1 MKKYHLI
8 LLTLVLALG
17 FILSQQY
24 SSSVFSGWRTNTD
37 QILLNAFN
45 NKQSNLQVR
54 GQGQT
59 TRLLPDD
66 LKGSKHQ
73 RVIVTLGNGLT
84 LLIAHNIDLAPRIKT
99 LSEGDKLEFF
109 GEYEWSA
116 KGGVIHWTHKDPAGQ
131 HVDGWLKHQGKI
143 YQ

>member
-1 MKKYHLI
+1 MKKHHLI
-8 LLTLVLALG
+8 LLILVLALG

-24 SSSVFSGWRTNTD
+24 SSSVFFGAGTNTD

-45 NKQSNLQVR
+45 NKQSDLQVR
-54 GQGQT
+54 GKGRT

-73 RVIVTLGNGLT
+73 RFIVTLGNGLT
-84 LLIAHNIDLAPRIKT
+84 LLVAHNIDLAPKIKT
-99 LSEGDKLEFF
+99 LSEGDQLEFF

-116 KGGVIHWTHKDPAGQ
+116 KGGVIHWTHKDPAGR
-131 HVDGWLKHQGKI
+131 HVDGWLKHRGI
-143 YQ
+143 TYE